1 MSLICFIETEK
12 QIQVNFIKN
21 QNINNRLNMVKI
33 QFLETE
39 FELDMEGLE
48 EFEAFKKKL
57 RIPYTSIKN
66 VEDTAGD
73 VFGKFKIMGTR
84 LTQNSHDYGSF
95 TTDEG
100 EGFFAYKTRENAFA
114 IHLTNNQYGII
125 IIELENREQVI
136 DELRSRMG
144 KI

>member
-1 MSLICFIETEK
+1 MRITVSKLSGKVIGASSGTDISIMD
-12 QIQVNFIKN
+12 QIGPDDLFWADV
-21 QNINNRLNMVKI
+21 
-33 QFLETE
+33 
-39 FELDMEGLE
+39 E

-114 IHLTNNQYGII
+114 IHLTNHQYGII

-136 DELRSRMG
+136 NELRSRMAN
-144 KI
+144 I

>member
-1 MSLICFIETEK
+1 M
-12 QIQVNFIKN
+12 NFIKN
-21 QNINNRLNMVKI
+21 QNINNRLYMVKI
-33 QFLETE
+33 QFLENE

-100 EGFFAYKTRENAFA
+100 EGFFSHTKQGKMPLPSISPTTNTVSSLLNWKT
-114 IHLTNNQYGII
+114 G
-125 IIELENREQVI
+125 NR
-136 DELRSRMG
+136 
-144 KI
+144 